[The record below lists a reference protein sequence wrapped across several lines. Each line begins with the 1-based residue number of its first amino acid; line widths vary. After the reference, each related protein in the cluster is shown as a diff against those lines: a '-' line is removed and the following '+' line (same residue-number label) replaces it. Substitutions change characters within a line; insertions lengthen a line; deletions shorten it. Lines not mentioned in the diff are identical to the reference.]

1 MTTVSY
7 CYKLSSIMKD
17 LDLFELNTIGFDVP
31 SESLDIDTR
40 EDLELVEKFY
50 K

>member
-1 MTTVSY
+1 
-7 CYKLSSIMKD
+7 MKD
-17 LDLFELNTIGFDVP
+17 LDLFELNTIGFDVSFP
-31 SESLDIDTR
+31 ESLDIDTR